1 MKGSEKISRN
11 NDKTTSRMGLNIYL
25 SIITLTINGPNAPIQ
40 RHWIGRQNGQNRQ
53 TNKQTK
59 NNVYLDAAYK
69 ALFGLKSPADLLF
82 FLIFLM
88 FIYF

>member
-1 MKGSEKISRN
+1 MKGSEKTSRN

-25 SIITLTINGPNAPIQ
+25 AIITLTINGLNAPIQ
-40 RHWIGRQNGQNRQ
+40 RHWIGRQNGQN
-53 TNKQTK
+53 KQTSK
-59 NNVYLDAAYK
+59 QKTMSIWMLPTKPY
-69 ALFGLKSPADLLF
+69 SDLSLLQICYF